1 MTDEKEKKDPVQQA
15 VMDAEA
21 KRKLQDSQREID
33 NAVERAE
40 LKRTQD
46 VEASGLQ
53 AYNTAQYEN
62 QGQILNDIQSRINA
76 AKVKDET
83 AQRKENAYRYISGVG
98 DTLSSLVNLVGTA
111 HGASNQEQTYN
122 SHAVVQKAEEARKAR
137 KIEMD
142 DLSKRQDEMKARLRE
157 MKAAGSLNEAQ
168 LSAKHKREQMALKSQ
183 QEEKAREAKYKE
195 RMIAVDEMNAVT
207 SRLNADKSKTTTS
220 TKNPQVIK
228 IMGEDGTVKDLDI
241 TNNPKFYENYQ
252 KFLDT
257 AITRGDS
264 GLTEDELK
272 AYEEAKKA
280 SKANES
286 GAVKE
291 FFRTHIPRETIIN
304 QMNHVT
310 STTRNY
316 L

>member
-1 MTDEKEKKDPVQQA
+1 MADEKEKKDPVQQA
-15 VMDAEA
+15 VTDAEA

-53 AYNTAQYEN
+53 AYTTAQYEN

-83 AQRKENAYRYISGVG
+83 AQRKEDAYRYISGVG

-142 DLSKRQDEMKARLRE
+142 DLSKRQDEMKSRLRE

-183 QEEKAREAKYKE
+183 QEEKAREAAYKE

-207 SRLNADKSKTTTS
+207 SRLNAEKSRATS
-220 TKNPQVIK
+220 TKNPKVIK
-228 IMGEDGTVKDLDI
+228 IMGEDGTMKDLDI
-241 TNNPKFYENYQ
+241 TKDPKFYENYQ
-252 KFLDT
+252 KALDA
-257 AITRGDS
+257 AIKRGDS
-264 GLTEDELK
+264 GLTQDELLAYANAK
-272 AYEEAKKA
+272 AEA
-280 SKANES
+280 NDNHP
-286 GAVKE
+286 GAIKE

-304 QMNHVT
+304 QLNNVT
-310 STTRNY
+310 SITSNY
-316 L
+316 P